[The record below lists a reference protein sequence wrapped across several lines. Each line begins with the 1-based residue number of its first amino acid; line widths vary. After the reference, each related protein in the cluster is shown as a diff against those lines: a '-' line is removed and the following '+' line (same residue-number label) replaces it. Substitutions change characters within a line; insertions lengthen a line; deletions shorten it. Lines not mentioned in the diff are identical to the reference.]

1 MGSSANEGLTKRL
14 MEHLKSLHFI
24 TQIAVVG
31 SRAKQV
37 PDAYSDVDLLLIIN
51 DIAPDQALYELT
63 ESVKTKFQPAW
74 YDFANSLMPDKFLVS
89 TFIGGDNPF
98 AFYDIAILNTNK
110 NLVYDQA
117 RFENDPGIH
126 LMKLW
131 VMNFKYMMRGAPQ
144 FEQRYATM
152 MDKAGLSPNSD
163 YRVGFYQLLLQLKG
177 QKNINNGY
185 LAMLEKVFR
194 DGG

>member
-14 MEHLKSLHFI
+14 MAHLKGLHFI
-24 TQIAVVG
+24 TQIDVVG

-37 PDAYSDVDLLLIIN
+37 PDAYSDVDLLITIN
-51 DIAPDQALYELT
+51 DMTPDQALYELT

-117 RFENDPGIH
+117 RFENDPWIH

-152 MDKAGLSPNSD
+152 MDKADLSPNSD
-163 YRVGFYQLLLQLKG
+163 YRVGFYQLLLHLKG